1 MNDNQPPIM
10 PIEPESLP
18 SKSKSDK
25 FWQSFWF
32 TFLVVSLS
40 YAWHSFYAPSNR
52 IDWAANYTTAQQLAV
67 ESDKPII
74 LFFTSKWCVPCRIM
88 KRQVWADEQVTALVN
103 AAFIPVTIDVD
114 DPDAAAT
121 LSRYRVG
128 MTPITIFINP
138 QGNALQWKKGGIDK
152 AEFLEWLEKV
162 NPSAAR
168 RPLWLPWWVR
178 TC

>member
-18 SKSKSDK
+18 NKSKSDK

-52 IDWAANYTTAQQLAV
+52 IDWAANYTTTQQLAV

-74 LFFTSKWCVPCRIM
+74 LFFTGKWCVPCRIM

-114 DPDAAAT
+114 DP
-121 LSRYRVG
+121 
-128 MTPITIFINP
+128 
-138 QGNALQWKKGGIDK
+138 QGNVLQWKKGGIDK